1 MARTL
6 YTVPEVATRLQVDPK
21 TVRLWIRAKQITA
34 IRVGREWRFRD
45 EDIEARFMGRG
56 TDRSHPRLTG
66 EQRGGT
72 DETGTEQS

>member
-45 EDIEARFMGRG
+45 EDIEAYLARHVS
-56 TDRSHPRLTG
+56 TAAQEIHG
-66 EQRGGT
+66 EGH
-72 DETGTEQS
+72 